1 MDFSIRMMSFR
12 RRFIDWIRTTVVF
25 GGLPFIYDL
34 IMCCNYETFWESE
47 SDGLNYRDGLN
58 YVNFSVV
65 LLFLHVNKFPR
76 IITRAF
82 WLAVLERP
90 MFDANGLV
98 GRDHTYYLMFERI
111 VEIMEK
117 DNPLRMFW
125 VNFCCYD
132 KEFNLWEAYNI
143 WCCRGVFSNH
153 ISGERMV
160 TDEIIAVDDD
170 VEGLTIVE
178 WPLPDEERW
187 AGGQ

>member
-1 MDFSIRMMSFR
+1 MRAFSFRMASFR
-12 RRFIDWIRTTVVF
+12 RRFIDWIRSRDAVVF

-34 IMCCNYETFWESE
+34 IMCCNYETFW
-47 SDGLNYRDGLN
+47 GRDGLN

-65 LLFLHVNKFPR
+65 LLFLHVNKFHR
-76 IITRAF
+76 IVTRAF

-90 MFDANGLV
+90 LFDANALV

-111 VEIMEK
+111 VDLVEK

-132 KEFNLWEAYNI
+132 REFSLWKAYNV

-153 ISGERMV
+153 INGERVV

-170 VEGLTIVE
+170 AEGLTIVE

-187 AGGQ
+187 ADGL